1 MGFLDRLFGK
11 QSAEITPQ
19 AAARAETRVTAA
31 ACPGCALVL
40 WPPSERVRSCPWCGA
55 EIVLLDLSD
64 RAPRDGDLVAAEN
77 RNGEMLLRRYRL
89 RENRPALLDAKGK
102 ATDSADVKFVVD
114 TAGRPYR

>member
-1 MGFLDRLFGK
+1 MGFLDRLLGK
-11 QSAEITPQ
+11 HSAAATPQ
-19 AAARAETRVTAA
+19 APRRTETRLTVA

-40 WPPSERVRSCPWCGA
+40 WPPSERVRICPWCGA

-89 RENRPALLDAKGK
+89 RDGRPTLLDGKGK
-102 ATDSADVKFVVD
+102 ATESAEVKFVVD
-114 TAGRPYR
+114 TAGRPYP